1 MTLASVMI
9 LVGAGLW
16 AAPAPLPAPL
26 PVPLP
31 APPVFTSSAPS
42 DVLPEVSPAITL
54 VDETKQI
61 IWCLK
66 HLQRVVR
73 RDAEA
78 VSFHATSTSH
88 QLALALS

>member
-1 MTLASVMI
+1 MMTLASVMI

-26 PVPLP
+26 LVPLP

-54 VDETKQI
+54 VD
-61 IWCLK
+61 
-66 HLQRVVR
+66 
-73 RDAEA
+73 
-78 VSFHATSTSH
+78 
-88 QLALALS
+88 